1 MRILSAQEARE
12 VDRVAMQEQGVPG
25 VTLMENAGRAVAEK
39 VDSMADGGKV
49 GILCGKGNNGG
60 DGYACASFLN
70 EMEIECE
77 LISIIPEGEITGD
90 AKHFY
95 DECKGKDIRFCHAQH
110 VKEVDL
116 GHFNLIVD
124 GLLGTGISGDVK
136 PDSAEWIEA
145 MNSASSAILSIDIP
159 SGINGTNGF
168 VCGTAVQA
176 TATVTMEF
184 LKQGIVV
191 QPGKSLAGEITVADL
206 GYPATAFENLDVKK
220 KAFDEDFARKY
231 LSPPPAETY
240 KHRQGKLL
248 VIAGSKGFT
257 GAACLA
263 AESAVRSGAGLVVA
277 AVPESLNSIFEKK
290 LTETMTLPIPDDGN
304 GFLNI
309 NALDSL
315 HKWFGW
321 SDALLMG
328 PGVGTDP
335 QVGELVKGI
344 VHKYKKPLVLDA
356 DGLGHIKDDLD
367 ILSQLED
374 AFILTPHHGEA
385 SRLFGVEQKE
395 ISDDPFKFATEAV
408 GRSGGVLVLKGAP
421 TLTAFGNEVIANTSG
436 HQGLATGGTGDVL
449 AGIISSFLCQ
459 GMPIEIAAQLA
470 VFVHGRAA
478 DLLLEERGYR
488 GLAAS
493 DLIEKIPSIIADY
506 ETGR

>member
-206 GYPATAFENLDVKK
+206 GYPATAFENLEVKK
-220 KAFDEDFARKY
+220 KAFDEDFKAHY
-231 LSPPPAETY
+231 
-240 KHRQGKLL
+240 G
-248 VIAGSKGFT
+248 
-257 GAACLA
+257 
-263 AESAVRSGAGLVVA
+263 
-277 AVPESLNSIFEKK
+277 
-290 LTETMTLPIPDDGN
+290 
-304 GFLNI
+304 
-309 NALDSL
+309 
-315 HKWFGW
+315 
-321 SDALLMG
+321 
-328 PGVGTDP
+328 
-335 QVGELVKGI
+335 
-344 VHKYKKPLVLDA
+344 
-356 DGLGHIKDDLD
+356 
-367 ILSQLED
+367 
-374 AFILTPHHGEA
+374 
-385 SRLFGVEQKE
+385 
-395 ISDDPFKFATEAV
+395 
-408 GRSGGVLVLKGAP
+408 
-421 TLTAFGNEVIANTSG
+421 
-436 HQGLATGGTGDVL
+436 
-449 AGIISSFLCQ
+449 
-459 GMPIEIAAQLA
+459 
-470 VFVHGRAA
+470 
-478 DLLLEERGYR
+478 LEETVN
-488 GLAAS
+488 
-493 DLIEKIPSIIADY
+493 DLIEAKHELVIGGRNLRTIGNIPFAKKVDYILKPAGELNSYEVEVIQSLLNAESLKVEKDYAPRKGTPVARSSLGELYLPLDGLIDVEAEKVRLKTQLEKISKEIEKASAKLDNPKFTERAPEDVLQEAKDRLAEWQQKEEQTRESIEYLSEA
-506 ETGR
+506 